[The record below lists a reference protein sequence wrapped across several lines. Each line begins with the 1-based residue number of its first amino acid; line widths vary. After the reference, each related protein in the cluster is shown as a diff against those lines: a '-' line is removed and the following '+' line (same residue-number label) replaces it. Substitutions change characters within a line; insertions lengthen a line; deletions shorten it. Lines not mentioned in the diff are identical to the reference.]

1 MKLLLLALIFTQVTF
16 SQPESPGPYKAGWT
30 SSTLIRDGRN
40 LNCRIYYP
48 AFVEGN
54 ETQIDTLHYPYHIIG
69 FGHGFFMQTSYY
81 ISLFKHLASYGYVV
95 IAPQFPDTQHG
106 ELANDLLFCVN
117 YIKQQNN
124 LLGSRFYKLIDTT
137 QSGLFGHSM
146 GGGASLLAASRDST
160 VKVAAPL
167 AAAETNPSAI
177 AAMGLIRAVVYLISA
192 QNDGITP
199 VSSTQAVMFSNA
211 LPIKALPIIK
221 GGNHT
226 KFMDVST
233 WDWSDPN
240 GYITRNEQ
248 LRLTRRYLT
257 SVFNLFLKEDSSYF
271 KYAFGSVINQDT
283 SMIFSSQLKPLMP
296 FNFNLLSPNDTILY
310 PPHIFH
316 WESTYSLNLFDTV
329 RYTVIVS
336 QDSLVR
342 DTFKIQ
348 EGLLDTTAVLSLGYG
363 KFYWKVKAYS
373 SDSTYRF
380 SNQIFKFDSSDPL
393 GVINDEVEFN
403 FELLQNY
410 PNPFN
415 PITKIRYELPKAG
428 YGSTSFVSLKV
439 YDLLGNEIIELVN
452 EEQSPGSYE
461 VSFNGEG
468 LTSGVYIYRLITA
481 GYTSSRKMMILK

>member
-1 MKLLLLALIFTQVTF
+1 MIFAQAAF
-16 SQPESPGPYKAGWT
+16 SQPENPGPYKAGWT
-30 SSTLIRDGRN
+30 SSTINRDGRN

-48 AFVEGN
+48 SFVEGN
-54 ETQIDTLHYPYHIIG
+54 EAQIDTIHYPYQIIG

-117 YIKQQNN
+117 FIKKQNN
-124 LLGSRFYKLIDTT
+124 IPASRFYKLIDTT

-167 AAAETNPSAI
+167 AAAETNPSAF
-177 AAMGLIRAVVYLISA
+177 AAMGLIKAVVYLISG

-199 VSSTQAVMFSNA
+199 VNSTQAVMFSNA

-226 KFMDVST
+226 KFMDVNT
-233 WDWSDPN
+233 WDWTDPN

-271 KYAFGSVINQDT
+271 KYALGSIIKQDT
-283 SMIFSSQLKPLMP
+283 SIIFSSRLKPLTP
-296 FNFNLLSPNDTILY
+296 VSFNLLSPNDTLLY
-310 PPHIFH
+310 PPHILR
-316 WESTYSLNLFDTV
+316 WESTYSLNLSDTV
-329 RYTVIVS
+329 KYTAIVS
-336 QDSLVR
+336 KDSLMR

-348 EGLLDTTAVLSLGYG
+348 EGLLDTSAVFSLGYG
-363 KFYWKVKAYS
+363 KFYWKVKAYT
-373 SDSTYRF
+373 SDSTYKF
-380 SNQIFKFDSSDPL
+380 SKQIFNFNSSEPL
-393 GVINDEVEFN
+393 NVIEDKLKLN
-403 FELLQNY
+403 FELYQNY

-415 PITKIRYELPKAG
+415 PSTKI
-428 YGSTSFVSLKV
+428 SFTIPNVGTGLALSVLKV
-439 YDLLGNEIIELVN
+439 YDVLGNEVATLVN
-452 EEQSPGSYE
+452 EYKAAGSYE
-461 VSFNGEG
+461 VEFNPVSGIMN
-468 LTSGVYIYRLITA
+468 LASGVYFYQLKADNFIQT
-481 GYTSSRKMMILK
+481 KKMILIR